1 MAKLYAA
8 DDKYKKYTLELL
20 ESLVKSSGS
29 FPEEPPSLLGHLGG
43 DCANHFVTLLSTL
56 DKPYQDDDVETR
68 IWNFI
73 SAVVSNKQQG
83 MSILLLRGEAL
94 RQGPT
99 AGKSRAVKNKSMLS
113 ICFDA
118 LEDIDRLP
126 VEKTLAML
134 EMVSTAQNF
143 WTLAMDDLGKHP
155 KFLSGLTKHVENFN
169 IEFLPAD
176 SKEII
181 TEKACKVA
189 IAGHIA
195 RILALYLHSRRPS
208 DKDQEF
214 FKQLLPRLNF
224 YFAQAVKITGYR
236 TSLHVHLMKNF
247 EDKFPGLKLAQ
258 MKKTRLRRTVYGADA
273 VYDMTLGDKVLGF
286 DPVWSGR
293 LDGYKNELEAANL
306 NLSLV
311 QTQVVNFHL
320 PS

>member
-1 MAKLYAA
+1 M
-8 DDKYKKYTLELL
+8 
-20 ESLVKSSGS
+20 
-29 FPEEPPSLLGHLGG
+29 GHLGG
-43 DCANHFVTLLSTL
+43 DCANHFVTLLSAL

-68 IWNFI
+68 IWSFI

-94 RQGPT
+94 RQG
-99 AGKSRAVKNKSMLS
+99 GKSRAVKNKSMLS

-118 LEDIDRLP
+118 LQDIDQLP

-155 KFLSGLTKHVENFN
+155 KFLSVLTKHIENFT

-176 SKEII
+176 SKELI
-181 TEKACKVA
+181 TQKACKIAVA
-189 IAGHIA
+189 AYIA

-208 DKDQEF
+208 EKDNEF

-224 YFAQAVKITGYR
+224 YFAQAVKISGYR
-236 TSLHVHLMKNF
+236 SSLHTHLQKNF
-247 EDKFPGLKLAQ
+247 EEKFPGVKLAQ
-258 MKKTRLRRTVYGADA
+258 FKKTRLRRTVYGADA
-273 VYDMTLGDKVLGF
+273 VYDMALGDKVLGF
-286 DPVWSGR
+286 DPGWSGR
-293 LDGYKNELEAANL
+293 SDGYRSEVEQANL

-311 QTQVVNFHL
+311 QTQVVCDFIPTDSIIFL
-320 PS
+320 T